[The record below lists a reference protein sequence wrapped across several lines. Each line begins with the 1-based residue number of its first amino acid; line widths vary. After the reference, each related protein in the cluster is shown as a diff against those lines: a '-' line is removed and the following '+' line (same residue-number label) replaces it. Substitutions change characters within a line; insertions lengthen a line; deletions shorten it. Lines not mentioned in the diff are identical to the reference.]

1 MLTKTY
7 TSVAL
12 SHEQKSAQRVLST
25 LMARLQE
32 AKRGAAQATDKAGA
46 WHEFIAADRYYQER
60 ALERHVI
67 PAIRDS
73 IAEANAL
80 LRDLEALAA
89 SSARILHGM
98 HEQWQAGG
106 PQADHAV
113 LCAME
118 QYCHHLRERLRKEES
133 ELIPLAFRAL
143 TPEEWF
149 AIAVKCFPEDG
160 AAGRQAA

>member
-12 SHEQKSAQRVLST
+12 SQEQKSAQRMLST

-32 AKRGAAQATDKAGA
+32 AKAGA

-60 ALERHVI
+60 VLERLVI

-80 LRDLEALAA
+80 LRELEALAA
-89 SSARILHGM
+89 SSARILHAM
-98 HEQWQAGG
+98 HAQWQAGG
-106 PQADHAV
+106 PQAEHAV

-118 QYCHHLRERLRKEES
+118 QYCDHLRERLRKEES